1 MQSNANRIVAL
12 VGAGLLV
19 AVVALVLGSGGSNG
33 GGGGTS
39 PAATPTTGTQTQQ
52 EADVQTTGDS
62 GGSSVEKDMSLDEF
76 EALLDAYDA
85 GGETGQNARDA
96 ASSPDVP
103 ATNVVYQQVA
113 ERGFGDVEVQADF
126 ALDGSYADLHAL
138 DAASAE
144 RYPSYVI
151 TYVSSQD
158 VLWAVYVNEGCYLAV
173 PIGTVGGEPYERQII
188 LTETDVITQYD
199 GSKNQFSDFAIAD
212 IADATCVKVGRID
225 KATLDSYTPSQLEAL

>member
-12 VGAGLLV
+12 VGAGLFA
-19 AVVALVLGSGGSNG
+19 AVVALVVGSGGSG
-33 GGGGTS
+33 GGGGGA
-39 PAATPTTGTQTQQ
+39 PAATTPATDTQTQQ

-85 GGETGQNARDA
+85 GGETGQDARDA

-138 DAASAE
+138 DAASTE
-144 RYPSYVI
+144 RYPSYAI

-173 PIGTVGGEPYERQII
+173 PIGTVGGEAFARQII

-199 GSKNQFSDFAIAD
+199 GSKNQFSDFAITD
-212 IADATCVKVGRID
+212 IADATCVKVDRID
-225 KATLDSYTPSQLEAL
+225 RATLDSYAPAQLEAL

>member
-19 AVVALVLGSGGSNG
+19 AVVALVVGSGGSG
-33 GGGGTS
+33 GGGGGA
-39 PAATPTTGTQTQQ
+39 PAATTPATDTQAQQ

-113 ERGFGDVEVQADF
+113 ERGFGDVEVQAF
-126 ALDGSYADLHAL
+126 AL

>member
-19 AVVALVLGSGGSNG
+19 AVVALVIGSGGSNG

-52 EADVQTTGDS
+52 EADVQTTERSS
-62 GGSSVEKDMSLDEF
+62 GGSAEKDMSLDEF

-96 ASSPDVP
+96 ATSPDVP

-113 ERGFGDVEVQADF
+113 ERGFGDVEVQTDF

-138 DAASAE
+138 DAASTE
-144 RYPSYVI
+144 RYPSYAI

-158 VLWAVYVNEGCYLAV
+158 VLWAVYVNDGCYLAV
-173 PIGTVGGEPYERQII
+173 PIGAVGGEAFERQII

-212 IADATCVKVGRID
+212 IADATCVKVDRID
-225 KATLDSYTPSQLEAL
+225 RATLDSYAPAQLEAL